1 MWVSIVCI
9 RLRLRHYVYMSMHYP
24 LPLLSAVELESIE
37 QRVQQDYALIPLTT
51 IDIETDTSNGG
62 GLDPMHSKVV
72 AVSVAY
78 SDNEEVVVLDS
89 SSEEEILSSLDVLV
103 ASRKGLLVT
112 WNGSGFDMPFLHK
125 RYVAAGVSTGLRVLV
140 DPSIPSKYPTNQGL
154 GPPVRVSWHSAAHV
168 DIANI
173 YSQFALDAKIKWSL
187 KNVAKHL
194 GYTPVEVDR
203 ERIHALSP
211 QELREYVAS
220 DAAVTLKLAML
231 LRPQVLLKA
240 VLSTVA

>member
-1 MWVSIVCI
+1 M
-9 RLRLRHYVYMSMHYP
+9 
-24 LPLLSAVELESIE
+24 
-37 QRVQQDYALIPLTT
+37 QQDYALIPLVTL
-51 IDIETDTSNGG
+51 DIETDTSNGG
-62 GLDPMHSKVV
+62 GLDPLHSKIV
-72 AVSVAY
+72 AVSLAY
-78 SDNEEVVVLDS
+78 SENAEVIVLDS
-89 SSEEEILSSLDVLV
+89 SNEEEILSSLDTLI
-103 ASRKGLLVT
+103 ASRKGLLIT

-125 RYVAAGVSTGLRVLV
+125 RYVATGVTTGLIVGV
-140 DPSIPSKYPTNQGL
+140 DPSIPSKYPMNQGL

-203 ERIHALSP
+203 ERIHALSL
-211 QELREYVAS
+211 QDLREYVAS
-220 DAAVTLKLAML
+220 DATVTLQLAML

-240 VLSTVA
+240 VLSTVT